1 MYQYQNQRAKGMTKT
16 QAKFIVDEDGGCE
29 KLADPPLTAGFDA
42 HAFWDPSQATSWYQ
56 EFDENSQYSGALRR
70 LLPVGDFA
78 LVDWEVDSDHD
89 REKARVNQLNLD
101 IIRKRQHGE
110 YLFNLKFLNESIG
123 LQKRCKEVGWEANV
137 ERLQG
142 QFDALLESEDAMRH
156 ANAVTDLN
164 VARAALLV
172 NPGDLEIQQAV
183 TLAEHYVH
191 WYDPNSGFLVQGDL
205 EPPDRGTEFG
215 RKMHDVH
222 RDYPPVFER
231 TAVSAS
237 ELSEYTRQQ
246 FKFLDKKVDEETEKL
261 VLHFK
266 PMKDVVRWTNLL
278 GLQLEQGWRLVNPK
292 NWFQCRTEAWLDPVV
307 SAHIEERRRCQENDD
322 PVGVRLAKLMNN
334 ALYGRLQLKVRRF
347 TDDELVDLAD
357 TEESHKLQVKKTSD
371 PRHVGF
377 KVLNPNLAIFSSR
390 KKKAHLNQPVFVA
403 SQCLDYAKESMFK
416 FNLLYKETMKSAGAE
431 ARAIRT
437 DTDCVGYYVTSND
450 PFFDPYDELLKMQ
463 RQHPIFD
470 CSGPPKDHPLF
481 DTTYCK
487 STDRFGDEV
496 DGQIILQ
503 VNVIKSKCY
512 SFLKLSL
519 GAKKMGKGTPKKTV
533 ERMCSHWEYTACI
546 RGTSMHT
553 QFQKKDYTK
562 LCKSKQQV
570 YTMRMNRVV
579 LSNVYTTRY
588 CLDSVNLLPFG
599 FKTAWLPPVPQDA
612 AALDD
617 FYGPEEVHHA
627 HGGGGTSRKRS
638 HSPEPED
645 THAGKRA
652 HLD

>member
-1 MYQYQNQRAKGMTKT
+1 M
-16 QAKFIVDEDGGCE
+16 
-29 KLADPPLTAGFDA
+29 
-42 HAFWDPSQATSWYQ
+42 
-56 EFDENSQYSGALRR
+56 
-70 LLPVGDFA
+70 
-78 LVDWEVDSDHD
+78 
-89 REKARVNQLNLD
+89 
-101 IIRKRQHGE
+101 
-110 YLFNLKFLNESIG
+110 KFLNELIE
-123 LQKRCKEVGWEANV
+123 LQKGCKESGWEANI

-142 QFDALLESEDAMRH
+142 QYNALLESEDAMRH
-156 ANAVTDLN
+156 ANAVTDLER
-164 VARAALLV
+164 ARAALLV
-172 NPGDLEIQQAV
+172 DPENIDVQQAV
-183 TLAEHYVH
+183 DLAEYYAH
-191 WYDPNSGFLVQGDL
+191 WYDPDTGFLVQGDL
-205 EPPDRGTEFG
+205 LPPDRDTETG
-215 RKMHDVH
+215 KKMWDEH
-222 RDYPPVFER
+222 RDYPPVFEKM
-231 TAVSAS
+231 AVSAC
-237 ELSEYTRQQ
+237 ELSKYTKKQ
-246 FKFLDKKVDEETEKL
+246 FEFLGKKVDEESEKL

-278 GLQLEQGWRLVNPK
+278 GLQLEQGWRLVSPK

-347 TDDELVDLAD
+347 TDDELIDLSD
-357 TEESHKLQVKKTSD
+357 TEKSRKLQMKKTSD
-371 PRHVGF
+371 PRYVGH

-390 KKKAHLNQPVFVA
+390 KKKASLKQPVFVA

-416 FNLLYKETMKSAGAE
+416 SNLLYKQTMKAAGAE
-431 ARAIRT
+431 SRAIRT

-450 PFFDPYDELLKMQ
+450 PLFDPYDELPKMQ

-470 CSGPPKDHPLF
+470 CSELPEGHPMY
-481 DTTYCK
+481 DKTYCK

-503 VNVIKSKCY
+503 VNVVKSKCY

-519 GAKKMGKGTPKKTV
+519 GAKKKGKGTPKKTV

-553 QFQKKDYTK
+553 QCQKKNYTK

-599 FKTAWLPPVPQDA
+599 FDKAWLPPVPQGPEVVASFLSWDT
-612 AALDD
+612 
-617 FYGPEEVHHA
+617 PEEVPA
-627 HGGGGTSRKRS
+627 ARKRQR
-638 HSPEPED
+638 SPEPGVS
-645 THAGKRA
+645 HAAKRPCA
-652 HLD
+652 NS